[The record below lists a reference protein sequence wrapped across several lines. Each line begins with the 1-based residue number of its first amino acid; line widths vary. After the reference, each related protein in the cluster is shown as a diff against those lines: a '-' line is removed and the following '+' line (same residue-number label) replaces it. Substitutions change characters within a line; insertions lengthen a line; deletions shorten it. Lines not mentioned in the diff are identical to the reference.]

1 MEGALHSEGGSQSKG
16 SNAVSQTL
24 AYCIPVRLGK
34 GHSARIRATAR
45 ICTGAHGPGWRSKVH
60 GVQALALYCPTI
72 RVP

>member
-45 ICTGAHGPGWRSKVH
+45 ICTAAQASDTKVH